1 MKYDVKDIR
10 LANAGEN
17 RITWAEREMPVLAID

>member
-1 MKYDVKDIR
+1 MHYTT

-17 RITWAEREMPVLAID
+17 RIPKQ